1 MSFGRLSMADFTPMD
16 GNGNSDVSQFSA
28 APSSSSAVKPRSDE
42 SLREQIA
49 GYLDNVQAPMGI
61 VINGAIAVLIL
72 ISASIFVAETYD
84 IPPAVQ
90 TALALLDD
98 AILAVFILE
107 YGLRLW
113 CASRKWSFV
122 FSLYSIL
129 DLLAIVPFLF
139 GFIDIRFLRLFRWF
153 RVLRLVRFLNQQ
165 TWLGLVRTDDGI
177 VLARIVFTLFSI
189 TFIYSGLIYQVEHPI
204 NPEQFANFIDAF
216 YFSVVTMTTVGFG
229 DVTPISSAGRGLTVL
244 MILTGVALIP
254 WQLGELIKRVIK
266 TVDQIKLNCL
276 TCGLSLHDHD
286 ALFCKRCGTALPR
299 SQASWTS
306 KN

>member
-1 MSFGRLSMADFTPMD
+1 MADFTSMD
-16 GNGNSDVSQFSA
+16 SPDHPDGSQRSA
-28 APSSSSAVKPRSDE
+28 PSSSSSAVKPRLNE
-42 SLREQIA
+42 SLRKRIA
-49 GYLDNVQAPMGI
+49 AYLDDVQTPAGAAF
-61 VINGAIAVLIL
+61 NGAIAVLIL

-84 IPPAVQ
+84 LPFALQ

-98 AILAVFILE
+98 AILAIFILE

-113 CASRKWSFV
+113 CAPRKRAFV

-153 RVLRLVRFLNQQ
+153 RVLRLIRFLNQQ
-165 TWLGLVRTDDGI
+165 TWLGLVRTEDGVI
-177 VLARIVFTLFSI
+177 LARIVFTLFSI

-204 NPEQFANFIDAF
+204 NPKQFANFIDAF

-244 MILTGVALIP
+244 MIFTGVALIP

-266 TVDQIKLNCL
+266 TVNQIRLTCL
-276 TCGLSLHDHD
+276 TCGLSFHDHD
-286 ALFCKRCGTALPR
+286 ALFCKRCGANLPR
-299 SQASWTS
+299 SQDSRTS
-306 KN
+306 QN

>member
-1 MSFGRLSMADFTPMD
+1 MAGNDNTDF
-16 GNGNSDVSQFSA
+16 SQI
-28 APSSSSAVKPRSDE
+28 APQSKASSSVKPESAVF
-42 SLREQIA
+42 LREKIA
-49 GYLDNVQAPMGI
+49 SYLDNVQTPAGI
-61 VINGAIAVLIL
+61 AVNGAIAVLIL
-72 ISASIFVAETYD
+72 VSAAIFVLETYD
-84 IPPAVQ
+84 IAPTLQ
-90 TALALLDD
+90 TALTLLDSL
-98 AILAVFILE
+98 ILAIFMLE
-107 YGLRLW
+107 YALRLW
-113 CASRKWSFV
+113 CAPRKWSFV

-189 TFIYSGLIYQVEHPI
+189 TFIYSGLLYQVEHPI

-229 DVTPISSAGRGLTVL
+229 DVTPVSSVGRGLTVL

-254 WQLGELIKRVIK
+254 WQIGELIKRVIK
-266 TVDQIKLNCL
+266 TVDQIRLTCLN
-276 TCGLSLHDHD
+276 CGLSLHDHD
-286 ALFCKRCGTALPR
+286 ALFCKRCGSALPR
-299 SQASWTS
+299 SQPPTN
-306 KN
+306 KNV